1 MKIAPRYI
9 SIAICSIFCLL
20 TNTHTKAQT
29 YLTMAHENAQWIV
42 QLDLDE
48 TPWHVDEMWEYR
60 IMGDSSVNSTLYK
73 KVYQRDLVTSQDQPP
88 FAADGDFRLFGLIR
102 DDVEEKKVFAIR
114 FANTAGLNE
123 CPMEEEYTLYDF
135 SMETGS
141 NWQSCMYAYGE
152 GLITEITT
160 AETPFG
166 IESKT
171 FTIDQEYKLYE
182 GIGSDFGLFE
192 AIFVPV
198 KSSREYLTQT
208 HLAFYS
214 REGDDNLVSVHNTE
228 PDSPSFRIYPN
239 PVQNQT
245 FIQVNS
251 TANISSLR
259 ISDICG
265 KTIQT
270 NPVDHKAGNIFQV
283 DIGTLKNGI
292 YFLSILDQNGK
303 VLGSRK
309 FVVVE

>member
-20 TNTHTKAQT
+20 TNTNSKAQT
-29 YLTMAHENAQWIV
+29 YLPMAHENAQWIV
-42 QLDLDE
+42 QLDLNE
-48 TPWHVDEMWEYR
+48 TPMPVDEMWEYR

-88 FAADGDFRLFGLIR
+88 FVAEGDFRLFGLIR
-102 DDVEEKKVFAIR
+102 DDAEEKKVFAIR

-135 SMETGS
+135 SLETGS

-152 GLITEITT
+152 GLITEINT

-192 AIFVPV
+192 AVFIPV
-198 KSSREYLTQT
+198 KSNQANLYQT

-214 REGDDNLVSVHNTE
+214 REGDDNLVSVHNIE
-228 PDSPSFRIYPN
+228 PDSPSFHIYPN

-270 NPVDHKAGNIFQV
+270 NPVNQKAGNIFQAN
-283 DIGTLKNGI
+283 ISTLRSGI

-309 FVVVE
+309 FIVAQ